1 MTPPADTV
9 LTEEELEV
17 ARILRKLP
25 KLILDAD
32 ARRLP
37 DFLRWGVRRRRS
49 ALGDDN
55 SLFSLPPPPPPAPIS
70 PPPDGNDEKKD
81 GTRGGGATSSPATP
95 LSFPASGGEEPD
107 SRPPQPPSSSVKAFK
122 NPKRHKEWVKE
133 QSQLIASLSDRKVH
147 LQRSIEEYNALYQK
161 LKARNSWLRDL
172 QSKVVRGAMEEEG
185 QRRTQRQDGSL
196 GLAPLGPTSVRSPAA
211 CSMVD
216 PHHQAYRLEMG
227 RAVQPPPVDRT
238 SVEGSLPP
246 AASAAARR
254 ELGAEKWA
262 SLDLNARPEEEKWG
276 MEEEEWEQLQSSAYK
291 AAMSAQARKRRLEI
305 QREKN
310 SYSSSSSTTLFSR
323 IHKIPRLR

>member
-1 MTPPADTV
+1 MTPPADTE

-25 KLILDAD
+25 KLVLDAD

-37 DFLRWGVRRRRS
+37 DFLRWGARRRRS

-55 SLFSLPPPPPPAPIS
+55 SLFSLPPPPPAPIS

-107 SRPPQPPSSSVKAFK
+107 SQPPPPPSSSSVKAFK

-133 QSQLIASLSDRKVH
+133 QGLLIVSLSDQKVH
-147 LQRSIEEYNALYQK
+147 LQRSIEEYNALYKK

-172 QSKVVRGAMEEEG
+172 QSKVAREAMEEVG
-185 QRRTQRQDGSL
+185 QSGTQREDGSL
-196 GLAPLGPTSVRSPAA
+196 GVATLGPTSVQSPAA
-211 CSMVD
+211 RPMVE

-227 RAVQPPPVDRT
+227 RAVQPPLVDRT
-238 SVEGSLPP
+238 SIEG
-246 AASAAARR
+246 R

-276 MEEEEWEQLQSSAYK
+276 IEEEEWEQLQSSAYK

-310 SYSSSSSTTLFSR
+310 PYSSSTLFTR
-323 IHKIPRLR
+323 IHRLPRLR